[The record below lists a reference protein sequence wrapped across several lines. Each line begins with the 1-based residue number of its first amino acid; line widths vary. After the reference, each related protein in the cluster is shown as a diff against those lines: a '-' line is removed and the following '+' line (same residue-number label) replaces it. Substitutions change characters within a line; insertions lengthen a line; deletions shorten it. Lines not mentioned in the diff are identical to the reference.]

1 MNSTVK
7 VILVWFLILV
17 AAVAVYSFVERAGES
32 RTQRLDLTDF
42 LAKVDQ
48 GQVAEVEIT
57 GSQLKGRLVG
67 NDEPFTSTIPEGDAP
82 IFDRLTREG
91 VQVTI
96 LPEQR
101 NAWIGSVPTV
111 LVITGLLLW
120 IAISLVV
127 LVLLVD
133 LSRFVKRRL
142 SRSGGNPSAA

>member
-7 VILVWFLILV
+7 TILIWFLILV

-32 RTQRLDLTDF
+32 RTQRMDLTDF

-57 GSQLKGRLVG
+57 GSQLKGRLVA
-67 NDEPFTSTIPEGDAP
+67 NDEPFTSTIPEGYAP
-82 IFDRLTREG
+82 IFERLTRQG
-91 VQVTI
+91 VQVMI
-96 LPEQR
+96 LPEER
-101 NAWIGSVPTV
+101 NAWSGSVPTV
-111 LVITGLLLW
+111 LVVAGLVLW

-127 LVLLVD
+127 LVLLLD
-133 LSRFVKRRL
+133 LSRFVKKQL

>member
-32 RTQRLDLTDF
+32 RTQRMDLTDF

-48 GQVAEVEIT
+48 GQVAEVEIA
-57 GSQLKGRLVG
+57 GSQLKGRLVV
-67 NDEPFTSTIPEGDAP
+67 NDEPFTSTIPEGYAP

-133 LSRFVKRRL
+133 LSRFVKRQL
-142 SRSGGNPSAA
+142 SRSGGNPSVA